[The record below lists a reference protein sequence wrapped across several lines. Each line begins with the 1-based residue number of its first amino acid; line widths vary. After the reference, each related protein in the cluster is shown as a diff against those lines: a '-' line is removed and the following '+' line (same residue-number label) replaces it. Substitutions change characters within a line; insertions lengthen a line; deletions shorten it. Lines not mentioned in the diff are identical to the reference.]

1 MQLPVIVL
9 DPGHGG
15 EDPGAISKSGR
26 FERDAAL
33 EMALTAKF
41 LLAMNGWDVR
51 LTRDGSEKVKPD
63 LHRRVWLA
71 EQVKAKALVSI
82 HYNSQG
88 TYPCVYF
95 APGWASLKL
104 ARTLAA
110 LSRIPDDKV
119 WASTHSRFGQLYIDA
134 LRDEVP
140 AILWEVSSIDAA
152 PAAGPLGKVLRT
164 AFARRLVKAVE
175 YLK

>member
-82 HYNSQG
+82 HYNSHLPVRLLRAG
-88 TYPCVYF
+88 VGF
-95 APGWASLKL
+95 VE
-104 ARTLAA
+104 ARAHACGAQSHT
-110 LSRIPDDKV
+110 
-119 WASTHSRFGQLYIDA
+119 G
-134 LRDEVP
+134 
-140 AILWEVSSIDAA
+140 
-152 PAAGPLGKVLRT
+152 
-164 AFARRLVKAVE
+164 
-175 YLK
+175 